1 MTFPEAI
8 LLFGLS
14 NSTLSV
20 VVFWFLTQVI
30 SAVLLNALVVQVA
43 STSRPVKVTVPPLA
57 AFRNEEKN
65 NVGTNKARMKALVF
79 FMFIKY
85 LQ

>member
-8 LLFGLS
+8 LLFSLS

-43 STSRPVKVTVPPLA
+43 STSRPVKVIVPPLA
-57 AFRNEEKN
+57 AFRNEAKN
-65 NVGTNKARMKALVF
+65 KVGTNKARMQALVF